1 MDRLT
6 SLEVFNK
13 VVESA
18 SFSEAARQL
27 GLSRAMA
34 SKHVQSLENRL
45 GIRLLNRTTRR
56 LSLTEAGSDFY
67 NRTAQI
73 VADLEDAEAKAA
85 DLHLTPR
92 GVLKVNAPLSFALSQ
107 LGPILPAFLADHPEV
122 QINLTLNDR
131 IVDLVDE
138 GYDMA
143 IRVGRL
149 ADSSLIARKL
159 ARCRMALC
167 ASPGYLKRHGT
178 PKTPEDLSRHNCLG
192 YTYSARPNQWEFDG
206 PAGHVTV
213 PIKGNLLANNGD
225 ILRDAAIADEG
236 IVIQPTFIVGSDL
249 CAGKLVPLLPDW
261 RVPDI
266 AVYAVYPE
274 NRHVAAKVRSF
285 VDFLVKRFGPEP
297 PWDDWRKADCT
308 IADNDKVSR

>member
-13 VVESA
+13 VVETE
-18 SFSEAARQL
+18 SFSQAARQL

-34 SKHVQSLENRL
+34 SKHVQALENRL
-45 GIRLLNRTTRR
+45 GVRLLNRTTRR

-67 NRTAQI
+67 TRTAQI

-85 DLHLTPR
+85 DLNLTPR

-107 LGPILPAFLADHPEV
+107 LSPILPAFLADHREV
-122 QINLTLNDR
+122 RIDLTLNDR

-138 GYDMA
+138 GYDLA
-143 IRVGRL
+143 IRVGLL

-159 ARCRMALC
+159 ATCRMVLC
-167 ASPGYLKRHGT
+167 ASPGYLKKHGALKS
-178 PKTPEDLSRHNCLG
+178 PDDLTDHNCLG
-192 YTYSARPNQWEFDG
+192 YSYSARPSQWEFHG
-206 PAGHVTV
+206 LKSNVTV
-213 PIKGNLLANNGD
+213 SIKGNLVANNGD

-236 IVIQPTFIVGSDL
+236 IVIQPSFIVGNDL
-249 CAGKLVPLLPDW
+249 CAGRLVPLLTEW
-261 RVPDI
+261 KVPDI
-266 AVYAVYPE
+266 AVYALYPE

-297 PWDDWRKADCT
+297 PWDDWRHQDCQSG
-308 IADNDKVSR
+308 AER

>member
-13 VVESA
+13 VVECE

-34 SKHVQSLENRL
+34 SKHVQALENRL

-107 LGPILPAFLADHPEV
+107 LGPILPSFLADHRQV
-122 QINLTLNDR
+122 KIDLTLNDR

-138 GYDMA
+138 GYDLA

-159 ARCRMALC
+159 ARCRMVLC

-178 PKTPEDLSRHNCLG
+178 PKSPEELTRHNCLG
-192 YTYSARPNQWEFDG
+192 YTYSPRPNQWDFDG
-206 PAGHVTV
+206 PDGHVT
-213 PIKGNLLANNGD
+213 ISISGNLQANNGD
-225 ILRDAAIADEG
+225 ILRDAALADEG
-236 IVIQPTFIVGSDL
+236 VVIEPSFIVGGDL
-249 CAGKLVPLLPDW
+249 CAGKLVPLLLDW
-261 RVPDI
+261 KVPDI
-266 AVYAVYPE
+266 AVYAVYPD

-297 PWDDWRKADCT
+297 PWDDWRIQDCQL
-308 IADNDKVSR
+308 

>member
-1 MDRLT
+1 
-6 SLEVFNK
+6 
-13 VVESA
+13 
-18 SFSEAARQL
+18 
-27 GLSRAMA
+27 
-34 SKHVQSLENRL
+34 
-45 GIRLLNRTTRR
+45 
-56 LSLTEAGSDFY
+56 LSLTEAGTDFY

-107 LGPILPAFLADHPEV
+107 LGPILPAFLADHREV
-122 QINLTLNDR
+122 RIDLTLNDR

-138 GYDMA
+138 GYDLA
-143 IRVGRL
+143 IRVGQL

-159 ARCRMALC
+159 ARCRMVLC
-167 ASPGYLKRHGT
+167 ASPGYLKKHGT
-178 PKTPEDLSRHNCLG
+178 PKTPEDLTRHNCLG
-192 YTYSARPNQWEFDG
+192 YTYSPRPDQWRFDG
-206 PAGHVTV
+206 PAGQIAIRVN
-213 PIKGNLLANNGD
+213 GNLQANNGD

-236 IVIQPTFIVGSDL
+236 IVIQPTFIVGDKL
-249 CAGKLVPLLPDW
+249 CAGTLVPLLMDW
-261 RVPDI
+261 KVPDI

-297 PWDDWRKADCT
+297 PWDDWRKSDC
-308 IADNDKVSR
+308 KV